1 MPDRILNPSNG
12 LSKTKLEDT
21 TALVSDVLSG
31 KTFYSGDDTLK
42 SGTMTN
48 RGTWNSTINPGASVT
63 IPAGYHNGSGK
74 VTANSSQADIVLVF
88 GGAHVRV
95 AMNFAGGKY
104 FTMYNNKNGATYTQG
119 NNPTIYV
126 ASGAM
131 KLTLTVKIAGRYR
144 WLAAGRCDTHEGWHT
159 IRYNG
164 VSHDAP
170 TNFTQYAKVGDKFE
184 LEHMGGGDWSY
195 WAGCCVYL
203 GS

>member
-1 MPDRILNPSNG
+1 MSDRILNPSNG

-63 IPAGYHNGSGK
+63 IPAGYHSGSGK
-74 VTANSSQADIVLVF
+74 VTANSSQADLILVF
-88 GGAHVRV
+88 GGIHNRIAG
-95 AMNFAGGKY
+95 NFTGTSYMTGR
-104 FTMYNNKNGATYTQG
+104 NNEFNT
-119 NNPTIYV
+119 NI
-126 ASGAM
+126 SGTSDFRLNDGS
-131 KLTLTVKIAGRYR
+131 KHFKITFTVKKAGRYK
-144 WLAAGRCDTHEGWHT
+144 WLSAGAKDTGQGWHT

-164 VSHDAP
+164 TSHDAP
-170 TNFTQYAKVGDKFE
+170 STFTVNAKVGDTFE
-184 LEHMGGGDWSY
+184 CEHVTGSDWSY
-195 WAGCCVYL
+195 WAGACVYL